1 MFSPYPGMKKPLKRL
16 SQVIAAH
23 EKGKMVCKKTHRTGL
38 AGSGNRIC
46 DDYTGCGAQFPGAFL
61 LLFAPH

>member
-1 MFSPYPGMKKPLKRL
+1 MGKPLKGL

-23 EKGKMVCKKTHRTGL
+23 EKGEIACKKRHRPCL
-38 AGSGNRIC
+38 AGSDNRIC